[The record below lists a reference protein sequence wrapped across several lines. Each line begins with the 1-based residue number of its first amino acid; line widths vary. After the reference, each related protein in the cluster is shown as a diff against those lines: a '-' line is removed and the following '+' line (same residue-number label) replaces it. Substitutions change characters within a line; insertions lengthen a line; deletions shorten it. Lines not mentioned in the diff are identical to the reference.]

1 MTLRRIILAA
11 AIAVPLALSSLQAMT
26 ATALA
31 QSSPVIVAVVNDQPI
46 TEFDL
51 QERIVLLELLGDTPP
66 GGMDK
71 KKALRQMIDDVV
83 KAQEAKRY
91 NMYPSDSDVTDRI
104 KRLADGMKL
113 TSAALLAKLKE
124 KGISEASFRSYLAAS
139 MGFSRIIQ
147 GKYQQQIQ
155 ASAAEV
161 DAKTAQVK
169 ADYGQQISKIMN
181 DPRMKPITVFSLM
194 EIDLP
199 VEGND
204 PMLLQSRAIEAQQVL
219 QRLKG
224 CGSLKAASQ
233 GVFDVKQG
241 RTFDADSAKMPP
253 PMKAALE
260 KGGVGRAIG
269 PMRAKNGIQLIALC
283 GIRKLVPP
291 KPNFTMPTRDQIERA
306 VINDKYDKLEADYL
320 ATIRD
325 KVYVEYRDQ
334 SYAQQ

>member
-1 MTLRRIILAA
+1 MTLRHLILAA
-11 AIAVPLALSSLQAMT
+11 ALAAPIALAGLPAMT
-26 ATALA
+26 TAALA

-46 TEFDL
+46 TELDL
-51 QERIVLLELLGDTPP
+51 QQRIALLDVLGDTPQ

-71 KKALRQMIDDVV
+71 KKALRQLIDDVV
-83 KAQEAKRY
+83 KTQEAKRY
-91 NMYPSDSDVTDRI
+91 NMYPTDSEVTDRI
-104 KRLADGMKL
+104 KRLAEGMKL

-124 KGISEASFRSYLAAS
+124 KGISEASFRAYLSAS

-155 ASAAEV
+155 ASDAEI
-161 DAKTAQVK
+161 DAKTAEIK
-169 ADYGQQISKIMN
+169 ASYGQQMTKIMN

-194 EIDLP
+194 EILLP

-219 QRLKG
+219 QRFNG

-233 GVFDVKQG
+233 GVFDVKLG
-241 RTFDADSAKMPP
+241 RTFDADSSKMPP
-253 PMKAALE
+253 QMKAALE
-260 KGGVGRAIG
+260 KGGVGHAVG
-269 PMRAKNGIQLIALC
+269 PMRAKDGIQLIALC

-320 ATIRD
+320 NTVRD